1 MPKNVSIL
9 VKLFSSVKGT
19 TESKCLNHL
28 KNKNDELRNLIE
40 HEKKNLADKIDNQ
53 MERTLEN
60 AVRDRIE
67 TEQKLRQAE
76 AELKNKQKEILVLQ
90 IQTKSTP
97 RL

>member
-1 MPKNVSIL
+1 
-9 VKLFSSVKGT
+9 
-19 TESKCLNHL
+19 
-28 KNKNDELRNLIE
+28 LRNLIE

-76 AELKNKQKEILVLQ
+76 AELKNKQREILGL
-90 IQTKSTP
+90 TDTN
-97 RL
+97 

>member
-1 MPKNVSIL
+1 M
-9 VKLFSSVKGT
+9 
-19 TESKCLNHL
+19 
-28 KNKNDELRNLIE
+28 RNLIE

-76 AELKNKQKEILVLQ
+76 AELKNKQREILGL
-90 IQTKSTP
+90 TDTN
-97 RL
+97 

>member
-1 MPKNVSIL
+1 M
-9 VKLFSSVKGT
+9 
-19 TESKCLNHL
+19 
-28 KNKNDELRNLIE
+28 RNLIE

>member
-1 MPKNVSIL
+1 
-9 VKLFSSVKGT
+9 
-19 TESKCLNHL
+19 
-28 KNKNDELRNLIE
+28 LRNLIE